1 MKSVLCTALL
11 LGCLMAC
18 NQVAETGAGTQVDST
33 PVSPAS
39 AAIPET
45 RTHINPKPVA
55 VYQKTVPD
63 ELNKW
68 VFQVEVYETARTLD
82 YLVRMQYKELRISDQ
97 FRLPPLAKM
106 PEINIKPGQAPF
118 SCIIGFVDQQQV
130 FRPYKEVVVKH
141 EQLRFKTVATYS
153 VSKKKV
159 SSE

>member
-11 LGCLMAC
+11 LSCLMAC
-18 NQVAETGAGTQVDST
+18 NQVTETGTTTQVDST

-45 RTHINPKPVA
+45 RTHVNPKPVA
-55 VYQKTVPD
+55 LYEQKVPD
-63 ELNKW
+63 ELNQW
-68 VFQVEVYETARTLD
+68 FFRVEVYETAKTLD

-97 FRLPPLAKM
+97 FRLPALGKM
-106 PEINIKPGQAPF
+106 PEIKIQPGDAPF
-118 SCIIGFVDQQQV
+118 SCIIGFMDQQQV
-130 FRPYKEVVVKH
+130 FRPYKQVLMKQ

-153 VSKKKV
+153 VSRKKV